1 MRHIFTSLIMGGFVL
16 VATASADQVVF
27 KNGDRLTGKI
37 ETAADGKLT
46 IQSQVAGKVTISLV
60 DVQTFSTEEAIEIH
74 LTDGT
79 VVKRKVQTADPNRF
93 AIESGD
99 TIQPQALRIA
109 DIVTVNPPARP
120 VPKWTGQISA
130 GLTKTTGNTHTE
142 TRNLSASA
150 VRRSE
155 NDRITLNMDYARGSQ
170 KDTVTGDKR
179 IIEDWW
185 RGRAKYDY
193 FMSKQL
199 YVYGD
204 GRYEK
209 DVVAL
214 LDRRMLIGA
223 GAGYQWIETD
233 RTKLRFEFGAASL
246 YEKFDNV
253 LESNSEMSLQLG
265 YNFDRQLCKT
275 VEFINDLTY
284 YPSFD
289 KFSDYYMTTSAE
301 FRAHFTPRM
310 FGNFKVLFNYDESP
324 APDRGKTDVKYIVG
338 VGLSF

>member
-1 MRHIFTSLIMGGFVL
+1 MTHALKALMIGCIVL
-16 VATASADQVVF
+16 AASASADQVVF

-37 ETAADGKLT
+37 ETAADGQLT
-46 IQSQVAGKVTISLV
+46 IQSQVAGKVTIHLS
-60 DVQTFSTEEAIEIH
+60 DVQTFSTDEVIEIH

-79 VVKRKVQTADPNRF
+79 VVKRKVQAADPNRF

-109 DIVTVNPPARP
+109 DIVTVNPPAKP

-142 TRNLSASA
+142 TRNLSVSA

-155 NDRITLNMDYARGSQ
+155 NDRITLGMDYARGRQ
-170 KDTVTGDKR
+170 TDTITGTKR

-185 RGRAKYDY
+185 RSRGKYDY
-193 FMSKQL
+193 FVSKKL
-199 YVYGD
+199 YAYGD

-209 DVVAL
+209 DAVAL
-214 LDRRMLIGA
+214 LERRVLIGG

-233 RTKLRFEFGAASL
+233 KTKFRTEIGAASL
-246 YEKFDNV
+246 YEKFDSV
-253 LESNSEMSLQLG
+253 LESNSEMSLQAG
-265 YNFDRQLCKT
+265 YNLDRKLCKT
-275 VEFINDLTY
+275 VEFINDLTF
-284 YPSFD
+284 YPSVQQ
-289 KFSDYYMTTSAE
+289 FSNYYLTTTAE
-301 FRAHFTPRM
+301 LRASLTPRM
-310 FGNFKVLFNYDESP
+310 FGNFKVIFNFDETP
-324 APDRGKTDVKYIVG
+324 APDRGKTDVKYILG